1 MTVLATASRVLAW
14 AADPGRQLGRPAAPP
29 IGPAADASAL
39 LGPDQEVLDRIRQVA
54 AQTAARLGAGTPPF
68 GDAGRIGLGV
78 LLIAAAVGCRR
89 DPDAAGRLARAIPPL
104 PLIGASG
111 PGGNGDPRGHS
122 PGWADAT
129 ARHGVV
135 GPFAASARHGAA
147 RPAEHDIAESL
158 IGASPLTAILHRP
171 PLADLRGG
179 RRDEYL
185 GAALGL
191 LARPRGQPVVTCA
204 LAAPTTDSSVLGW
217 RASLLAALARDQPP
231 IALAVYLTA
240 LLRHGGDWDRLL
252 DRAEHAPGRAAADAV
267 LSFWA
272 PLAAIDRKDPALLR
286 AQPLLDGQYRR
297 AIDLAGRFVTSTM
310 SVVSQ
315 T

>member
-1 MTVLATASRVLAW
+1 MTAIATASRVLAW
-14 AADPGRQLGRPAAPP
+14 AADPARRAGNPAAPP

-39 LGPDQEVLDRIRQVA
+39 LAPDQEVLDRIRQIA

-89 DPDAAGRLARAIPPL
+89 DPDAAGRLARATPPL
-104 PLIGASG
+104 PLIGESG
-111 PGGNGDPRGHS
+111 PGDPRDHS
-122 PGWADAT
+122 AGWADAT

-135 GPFAASARHGAA
+135 APFAASGWRGAA
-147 RPAEHDIAESL
+147 RPAEYDIAESL

-171 PLADLRGG
+171 PIADLRGG
-179 RRDEYL
+179 RHDEYL

-217 RASLLAALARDQPP
+217 RARLLAVLARDQPE
-231 IALAVYLTA
+231 IALVTYFTA

-252 DRAEHAPGRAAADAV
+252 DHAEHAAGRSEADAV
-267 LSFWA
+267 LRFWA

-297 AIDLAGRFVTSTM
+297 AIDLAGRFVTTTM
-310 SVVSQ
+310 SLVSQ